1 LSENKKRRVSGIH
14 IASSEELAEASTRL
28 DIEDKISKIQA
39 VFTSFHAFIR
49 KKRWTISF
57 VASQFDYSDT
67 RMGEILKFKNVKNG
81 KRKIPE
87 WTKLKEKMIDIM
99 NDQRQQEIFEEKFQH
114 FQNQRCENL
123 VWKQTIGKK
132 F

>member
-1 LSENKKRRVSGIH
+1 MFIPWSRLEN
-14 IASSEELAEASTRL
+14 
-28 DIEDKISKIQA
+28 EDKISKIQA
-39 VFTSFHAFIR
+39 VFTNFHSFIR

-57 VASQFDYSDT
+57 VANQFDYSDT

-87 WTKLKEKMIDIM
+87 WTKLKERMMEIM
-99 NDQRQQEIFEEKFQH
+99 NDPKQQEIFEEKFQH

-123 VWKQTIGKK
+123 VWKQAIGKK
-132 F
+132 V